1 MKKTAHSSGI
11 RSVLYELFVKKRGL
25 TLMLLPCLIYVIL
38 FYYIPMGGITL
49 AFKDYN
55 YAKGILG
62 SPWIGFKNFQ
72 YFFSSGSALRVT
84 VNTFLYNAAFTC
96 LGVFLQVGA
105 AVLLSEVMNKRFK
118 KFAQSA
124 LLLPF
129 FISWVVV
136 GGMLYSLLNYET
148 GALNALLT
156 SFGMERMNVMNEPK
170 WWPFIIIAFQA
181 WKQIGYG
188 TVVYLSAITGI
199 DQEIYEAAAI
209 DGASMMQKVRKITL
223 PNLKPTII
231 TIILLYLGNIIKGD
245 FGMFYNL
252 AGNNPLLYNVTDIVD
267 TFVYRSLTQTAD
279 IGMSA
284 AAGVYQSVIGF
295 VIIMSV
301 NAVVKRVQPD
311 YALF

>member
-1 MKKTAHSSGI
+1 MT
-11 RSVLYELFVKKRGL
+11 
-25 TLMLLPCLIYVIL
+25 
-38 FYYIPMGGITL
+38 
-49 AFKDYN
+49 
-55 YAKGILG
+55 
-62 SPWIGFKNFQ
+62 
-72 YFFSSGSALRVT
+72 SGSAFGVT
-84 VNTFLYNAAFTC
+84 LNTLLYNMDFTG

-118 KFAQSA
+118 KFAQSV

-136 GGMLYSLLNYET
+136 GGMLYNLLNYET
-148 GALNALLT
+148 GALNTMLTAL
-156 SFGMERMNVMNEPK
+156 GMERMNIMNEPK
-170 WWPFIIIAFQA
+170 WWPLIIVAFQA

-199 DQEIYEAAAI
+199 DQEIYEAASI
-209 DGASMMQKVRKITL
+209 DGAGMMQKVSKITL
-223 PNLKPTII
+223 PNLKPTVI

-252 AGNNPLLYNVTDIVD
+252 TGNNPLLYNVTDIVD
-267 TFVYRSLTQTAD
+267 TFVYRSLTQTAN

-295 VIIMSV
+295 VIILSA
-301 NAVVKRVQPD
+301 NTIVKKVQLD